1 MMHNTAARSWFA
13 WVFVL
18 LLSTTMSFAQGGSNF
33 SALGIG
39 DLRTSVGGVYD
50 AMGGTTIAIPTPYSI
65 NVTNPALLGQA
76 TTTRIQ
82 VGYRFNQHVVSNET
96 STLRQNNGNLDG
108 ILAMFSIDT
117 AYGFGISFGIL
128 PYSRV
133 AYYTQRQ
140 LNTNIDGDVIT
151 GRSTQTGSGGVSQ
164 LHIGS
169 SVRIVPGLQFGLSM
183 GALFGVLTYEDE
195 VTADGPFYSAVST
208 QSYDLRGLLFRSG
221 LYWSPTSWLNVG
233 AFVSTGGEG
242 SVFITRKAQG
252 YSGGVSIYDTTQV
265 QESTTDLPLTFGFG
279 VSTKSG
285 RTIFGA
291 DVEMGQYNGMT
302 INVRDDAGYSDAMRV
317 SLGYSYQ
324 AAMSPA
330 LTFGNKIGYHAGVSY
345 QQLYA
350 TYLNSKITEFSG
362 GGGISFPLGGN
373 AMVDAG
379 LQIGYRAPQDVT
391 VLDEMFGRLTVSI
404 SIGET
409 WFKPFARD

>member
-1 MMHNTAARSWFA
+1 MMSRSIA
-13 WVFVL
+13 IITL
-18 LLSTTMSFAQGGSNF
+18 LVVAVVATPTTLRAQGGSNF

-82 VGYRFNQHVVSNET
+82 VGYRFNQHVVSSDEN
-96 STLRQNNGNLDG
+96 TLRQNNGNIDG
-108 ILAMFSIDT
+108 VLAMFSIDT

-128 PYSRV
+128 PYSKV
-133 AYYTQRQ
+133 AYYTQRD
-140 LNTNIDGDVIT
+140 LSTTIDGDVIT

-164 LHIGS
+164 LHLGS

-195 VTADGPFYSAVST
+195 VTADGPFYRAVST

-221 LYWSPTSWLNVG
+221 LYWSPTNWLNLG
-233 AFVSTGGEG
+233 AFVSAGGTG
-242 SVFITRKAQG
+242 SVFITRKAEG
-252 YSGGVSIYDTTQV
+252 YSGSTPIYDTT
-265 QESTTDLPLTFGFG
+265 EIAETETDLPLTYGFG
-279 VSTKSG
+279 ISHKSG
-285 RTIFGA
+285 RMVVGA
-291 DVEMGQYNGMT
+291 DVEFGQYSNMT
-302 INVRDDAGYSDAMRV
+302 INVRDDAGYSDAVRI
-317 SLGYSYQ
+317 SAGYSYQ
-324 AAMSPA
+324 PAMSPA
-330 LTFGNKIGYHAGVSY
+330 LTFGNKIGYHAGAFY
-345 QQLYA
+345 QQLYP
-350 TYLNSKITEFSG
+350 TYLNSSITEYGAS
-362 GGGISFPLGGN
+362 GGISFPLGGN

-379 LQIGYRAPQDVT
+379 LQLGYRAPQNNDV
-391 VLDEMFGRLTVSI
+391 LSELFGRLTVSI